1 MTDVFLDWWLFQLIE
16 ICIEEKMLP
25 SYFQTVWINLIIK
38 RRVVALWSLCVSLN
52 IFLTACRWFLF
63 LDKHLVKIKSHS
75 CEGDRSWSVEG
86 HVGKRRHLP
95 WALSPNIWAAD
106 SRQAVMIVWWLKP
119 GCRCCSSLA
128 WAAEESKIKKKERK
142 ANRIPGECCLYR
154 DALGPRRA
162 NRKCSTMMTIHELRV
177 KLLPFARSLLRFPY
191 RQS

>member
-1 MTDVFLDWWLFQLIE
+1 
-16 ICIEEKMLP
+16 MLP
-25 SYFQTVWINLIIK
+25 SYFQTVLINLIIK
-38 RRVVALWSLCVSLN
+38 RHVVALWSFCISFN

-63 LDKHLVKIKSHS
+63 LDKNLRKIKSHS
-75 CEGDRSWSVEG
+75 SEGDKSWNVEG

-128 WAAEESKIKKKERK
+128 WAAEENKIKKKERPTEFRVS
-142 ANRIPGECCLYR
+142 AVYIG
-154 DALGPRRA
+154 DALGARRA
-162 NRKCSTMMTIHELRV
+162 NRKCSTMMTIQELRV
-177 KLLPFARSLLRFPY
+177 KLLSFARSLLRFPY